1 LSFGISILVTWLLS
15 ALVAGSMVYCV
26 LVIIAASRYLHQK
39 TPRPEPAPP
48 ISVLTPLHGSEMGL
62 EENLRSSFTQ
72 RYPRFELLFAF
83 RRSDDPASPIVHKL
97 MAEFP
102 RVPARIIITGEP
114 PYPNAKVFSL
124 HLMQAAAQFDLL
136 VMKDSDVR
144 TGPEMLEAIAG
155 EFQDTRVGMVTC
167 PYLAIADRGFW
178 WKLDALGLNT
188 QFLGGV
194 LVARMLEGMKFALGP
209 AIAVRKSVLAEMGG
223 IETLNDYLA
232 EDFVIGQTADRLGH
246 RVILSSHRIEHHIG
260 GGDFWSNMQ
269 HRLRWVRS
277 TRRSRP
283 SGYVGELFTN
293 PLPLALALW
302 LWEPRLWPV
311 AGAAV
316 VLRAAAAWIAVSRVL
331 RGSLTV
337 LQWLCVPLQ
346 DMLSFFFWMAGFFGT
361 TVSWRGRQYQLGRD
375 GRIALIE

>member
-1 LSFGISILVTWLLS
+1 MNFGYSILLTAVLS
-15 ALVAGSMVYCV
+15 ALVAGSTVYCV
-26 LVIIAASRYLHQK
+26 LVIIAAVRYLHQ
-39 TPRPEPAPP
+39 TPPRPELAPS
-48 ISVLTPLHGSEMGL
+48 ISVLTPLHGAEMGL
-62 EENLRSSFTQ
+62 EENLRSSFSQ

-83 RRSDDPASPIVHKL
+83 RHSDDPASQIVQKL

-102 RVPARIIITGEP
+102 HVPTRIIITGEP
-114 PYPNAKVFSL
+114 PCPNAKVFSL

-144 TGPEMLEAIAG
+144 TGTDMLEAIAV
-155 EFQDTRVGMVTC
+155 EFQNARVGMVTC
-167 PYLAIADRGFW
+167 PYLAIAERGFW
-178 WKLDALGLNT
+178 WKLDALGMNT

-246 RVILSSHRIEHHIG
+246 RVILSSYRIEHHIG
-260 GGDFWSNMQ
+260 GGGFWSNMQ

-311 AGAAV
+311 ALAAV
-316 VLRAAAAWIAVSRVL
+316 LLRAAAGWVAVYRVL
-331 RGSLTV
+331 RGSLTIF
-337 LQWLCVPLQ
+337 QWLCVPLQ
-346 DMLSFFFWMAGFFGT
+346 DMLSFFFWIAGFFGN
-361 TVSWRGRQYQLGRD
+361 TVLWRGRQYQLGRD
-375 GRIALIE
+375 GRIALIG